1 MPYEWIATSRRDA
14 PRAMTQPPTFA
25 GYAEVRQTA
34 GYAANPLFELAS
46 WERGGSVAQ
55 SDVIR
60 ERG

>member
-1 MPYEWIATSRRDA
+1 
-14 PRAMTQPPTFA
+14 MTQPPTFA